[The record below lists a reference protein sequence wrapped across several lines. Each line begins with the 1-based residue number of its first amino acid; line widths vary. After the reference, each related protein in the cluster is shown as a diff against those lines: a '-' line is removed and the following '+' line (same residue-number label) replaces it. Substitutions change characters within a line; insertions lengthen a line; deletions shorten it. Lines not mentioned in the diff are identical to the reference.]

1 MDWLQQIILSQT
13 IIKWCLLSWWAAL
26 SAHFLLRGLNS
37 PALVQEKQNIPSWAT
52 DRNRTFSPLS
62 NNILKSMQGFC
73 SLKHPLA
80 VIGILTAVV
89 LVLATKRSWGEGDS
103 YAHLI
108 KLYLPN
114 LWQCPLWHPNG
125 IINFTFVHLI
135 TLICAKRII
144 ETNMVT
150 NSGFF
155 PYGCRYHGWRGS

>member
-89 LVLATKRSWGEGDS
+89 LVLATKRNWGEGDS

-108 KLYLPN
+108 KLYLSHPSQPLAMSPLTSKWNYKLHLCASNN
-114 LWQCPLWHPNG
+114 LNLRKKNYRNQHGHKL
-125 IINFTFVHLI
+125 
-135 TLICAKRII
+135 
-144 ETNMVT
+144 
-150 NSGFF
+150 FF
-155 PYGCRYHGWRGS
+155 SIWL